1 MIKSG
6 LFEAIKNAKVPNYLQ
21 NRDVGLLEKM
31 RSRAKLKVAPEKSNA
46 GLEVDDEEL
55 LHELKKIGFNRET
68 VKLLYLVP
76 LIQIAWSEGTVT
88 SPELR
93 KILEIARS
101 NETLTKKEFNHLLNW
116 INNKPS
122 EEFFATSLNVISLI
136 LESLSE
142 EEKVESTKNLLSYCT
157 AVARASDGFFARQD
171 KMAEIKATQIKEIIA
186 ALENPTK

>member
-6 LFEAIKNAKVPNYLQ
+6 LFEAIKNAKVHNYLQ
-21 NRDVGLLEKM
+21 NIDFELIEKM

-93 KILEIARS
+93 KIL
-101 NETLTKKEFNHLLNW
+101 
-116 INNKPS
+116 
-122 EEFFATSLNVISLI
+122 
-136 LESLSE
+136 
-142 EEKVESTKNLLSYCT
+142 
-157 AVARASDGFFARQD
+157 
-171 KMAEIKATQIKEIIA
+171 
-186 ALENPTK
+186 